1 MEGTMRRIL
10 SVLFILCLAL
20 ALFNCGGAKKGLADA
35 DEGDIPEWFVNT
47 PQDPNY
53 LFAATTSSSRDL
65 QIAIDKA
72 VVAARAEIG
81 RQTDVRIQALQK
93 RFDEEVGIGDDSE
106 LLQSF
111 TSAAKTVV
119 STSLAGSRI
128 SKQKQS
134 KDGNLWRSYVLV
146 EYPIGAANEALMEAI
161 KKSQQMYTRFRA
173 TEAFKDLDDEVQKYE
188 EFKKK
193 QKNMK

>member
-1 MEGTMRRIL
+1 MRRVL

-20 ALFNCGGAKKGLADA
+20 ALFNCGGSKKGLADA
-35 DEGDIPEWFVNT
+35 NEGDVPDWFMNA

-53 LFAATTSSSRDL
+53 LFAATTATSRDL
-65 QIAIDKA
+65 QLAIDKA
-72 VVAARAEIG
+72 TTSARAEIG

-93 RFDEEVGIGDDSE
+93 RFDEEVGVDEDAE

-111 TSAAKTVV
+111 TAATKTVV

-146 EYPIGAANEALMEAI
+146 EYPIGAASEAMMQAI

-173 TEAFKDLDDEVQKYE
+173 TEAFKDLDTEVQKYE
-188 EFKKK
+188 EFKKQQQNIK
-193 QKNMK
+193 

>member
-1 MEGTMRRIL
+1 MRRIL

-20 ALFNCGGAKKGLADA
+20 TVFNCGGSKQGLSDA
-35 DEGDIPEWFVNT
+35 DEGDVPDWFTNT

-53 LFAATTSSSRDL
+53 LFAATTASSRDL

-72 VVAARAEIG
+72 VQAARVEIG
-81 RQTDVRIQALQK
+81 RQTDVRIQGIQK
-93 RFDEEVGIGDDSE
+93 RFDEEVGIGDDAE

-111 TSAAKTVV
+111 TAASKTVV

-134 KDGNLWRSYVLV
+134 KDGNLWRAYVLV
-146 EYPIGAANEALMEAI
+146 EYPIGAANEALMQAI

-173 TEAFKDLDDEVQKYE
+173 TEAFKDLDAEVAKYE

-193 QKNMK
+193 QQNMK

>member
-1 MEGTMRRIL
+1 MRRIL
-10 SVLFILCLAL
+10 SVLFILCLAIT
-20 ALFNCGGAKKGLADA
+20 LFNCGGAKKGLSDA
-35 DEGDIPEWFVNT
+35 DTGDIPDWFTNT
-47 PQDPNY
+47 PKDPNY
-53 LFAATTSSSRDL
+53 LFAATTATSQDL
-65 QIAIDKA
+65 QLSIDKA
-72 VVAARAEIG
+72 VTSARAEIG

-93 RFDEEVGIGDDSE
+93 RFDEEVGMGDDAE

-111 TSAAKTVV
+111 TSASKTVV
-119 STSLAGSRI
+119 STSLGGSRI

-161 KKSQQMYTRFRA
+161 KKSNQMYTRFRS
-173 TEAFKDLDDEVQKYE
+173 TEAFKDLDAEVAKYE

-193 QKNMK
+193 QQNMK